1 MKKTLLVEAQLFNGL
16 MSLSHAACSSSPLGE
31 EDNHSLVCL
40 L

>member
-16 MSLSHAACSSSPLGE
+16 MSLSHAACSSSPLGG
-31 EDNHSLVCL
+31 EDNHSLDCL